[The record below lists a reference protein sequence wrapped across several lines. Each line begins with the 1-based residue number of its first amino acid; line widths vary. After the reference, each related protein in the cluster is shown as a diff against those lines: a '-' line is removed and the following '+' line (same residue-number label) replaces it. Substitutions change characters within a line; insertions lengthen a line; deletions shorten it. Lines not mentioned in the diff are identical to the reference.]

1 MRFYTVAL
9 FAACFSQSN
18 AVGFRTVGS
27 SGCAAQMLFVPP
39 FTDNVVFLDNYHPNY
54 GGPGVDLKTGR
65 HSEDAYKTDDGYW
78 VMATEYNWK
87 TNKLRKLSP
96 KSNTFCSAGSFLA
109 DGTMLN
115 LAGSEPDE
123 WQANIGKN
131 VMEGFDKIRT
141 YAPGPC
147 QGDCAQDIIEHKNTL
162 QAKRWYPSTS
172 TLLNGDVLV
181 VGGSNVGLLV
191 INEASVNV
199 PTYEIVKSDLSAD
212 KKPVTLPYLE
222 FSDKENLNFNKSF
235 NLYPILV
242 PLPNSRQADEIFT
255 IVGNRA
261 FIWDYTKDKL
271 VSELPDTPLQPRNF
285 PSSASV
291 ALLPLKA
298 PDFIPTVLLCGG
310 SSTDVPD
317 PQALDDCYTIN
328 PGDEAPKWEQTDN
341 MPNGGQTMTDA
352 ILLPDGKVLLINGAH
367 KGSAGGWMADDPVF
381 TPLVY
386 DHSAAPGRR
395 FTAMPK
401 TDIPR
406 LYHSV
411 ATLLPSGEVIIAG
424 SNPDV
429 FYNNVGRVLD
439 SYPYFNNNGHRAVLE
454 QQQEKTSLHPTEY
467 RVEVF
472 SPTYMDVKS
481 RPVIK
486 QGPEDNVIKYNETFQ
501 VALEAVDG
509 QTIAARLINPGFR
522 THAVGM
528 DHRSVELQ
536 VRKGD
541 NNQLSVTAPRDAT
554 VIVAGIYMLFVDVDG
569 VPSEAIWVKLS

>member
-1 MRFYTVAL
+1 
-9 FAACFSQSN
+9 
-18 AVGFRTVGS
+18 
-27 SGCAAQMLFVPP
+27 
-39 FTDNVVFLDNYHPNY
+39 
-54 GGPGVDLKTGR
+54 
-65 HSEDAYKTDDGYW
+65 
-78 VMATEYNWK
+78 
-87 TNKLRKLSP
+87 
-96 KSNTFCSAGSFLA
+96 
-109 DGTMLN
+109 MLN

-141 YAPGPC
+141 FAPGPC
-147 QGDCAQDIIEHKNTL
+147 KESCTMDIIEHKNTL
-162 QAKRWYPSTS
+162 QAKRWYPTTS

-199 PTYEIVKSDLSAD
+199 PTYEVVKSDLSAR

-222 FSDKENLNFNKSF
+222 FSDEDNLNFNKSF
-235 NLYPILV
+235 NLYPSLT

-255 IVGNRA
+255 IVGNKA

-271 VSELPDTPLQPRNF
+271 VAELPDTPLQPRNF

-291 ALLPLKA
+291 ILLPLKA
-298 PDFIPTVLLCGG
+298 PDFTPTVLLCGG

-328 PGDEAPKWEQTDN
+328 PSDENPKWVPTDN
-341 MPNGGQTMTDA
+341 LPNGGQTMTDA
-352 ILLPDGKVLLINGAH
+352 ILLPNGKILLINGAH
-367 KGSAGGWMADDPVF
+367 KGSAGGWMADDPVL
-381 TPLVY
+381 TPLIY
-386 DHSAAPGRR
+386 DHSAASGQR
-395 FTAMPK
+395 FTSMPK
-401 TDIPR
+401 TDISR

-411 ATLLPSGEVIIAG
+411 ASLLPSGEVIVAG

-429 FYNNVGRVLD
+429 FYNDVGRVLN
-439 SYPYFNNNGHRAVLE
+439 SYPYFNNNGHRSVLV

-472 SPTYMDVKS
+472 SPTYMDANS

-486 QGPEDNVIKYNETFQ
+486 TGPKNNSIMFNEGFEVI
-501 VALEAVDG
+501 LEAVTG
-509 QTIAARLINPGFR
+509 NNIVARLINPGFR
-522 THAVGM
+522 THGVGM
-528 DHRSVELQ
+528 NQRSVELQ
-536 VRKGD
+536 VRKG
-541 NNQLSVTAPRDAT
+541 NSNQLTITAPPDGT
-554 VIVAGIYMLFVDVDG
+554 VMVAGVHMLFIDIDG

>member
-1 MRFYTVAL
+1 
-9 FAACFSQSN
+9 
-18 AVGFRTVGS
+18 
-27 SGCAAQMLFVPP
+27 MLFVPP

-54 GGPGVDLKTGR
+54 GGPGVDLKTGK
-65 HSEDAYKTDDGYW
+65 HSGNPYKTDDDHW

-87 TNKLRKLSP
+87 TNELRKLSP

-123 WQANIGKN
+123 WQANLGKN

-141 YAPGPC
+141 FAPGPC
-147 QGDCAQDIIEHKNTL
+147 KGNCITDIIEHSQTL
-162 QAKRWYPSTS
+162 QAKRWYPTTS

-222 FSDKENLNFNKSF
+222 FTEKENLNFNKSF
-235 NLYPILV
+235 NLYPILI
-242 PLPNSRQADEIFT
+242 PLPNSRQADEIFS
-255 IVGNRA
+255 IVGNKA

-291 ALLPLKA
+291 VLLPLKA
-298 PDFIPTVLLCGG
+298 PDFKPTVLLCGG

-328 PGDEAPKWEQTDN
+328 PSDDNPKWEPTDN
-341 MPNGGQTMTDA
+341 LPNGGQTMTDA
-352 ILLPDGKVLLINGAH
+352 ILLPSGKVLLINGAH

-381 TPLVY
+381 KPLIY
-386 DHSAAPGRR
+386 DHSAAVGKR
-395 FTAMPK
+395 FTSMPA
-401 TDIPR
+401 TDVPR

-411 ATLLPSGEVIIAG
+411 ASLLPSGEVIVAG

-439 SYPYFNNNGHRAVLE
+439 SYPYFNNNGHRAVLV
-454 QQQEKTSLHPTEY
+454 QQQQRTSLHPTEY
-467 RVEVF
+467 RVEKF
-472 SPTYMDVKS
+472 SPTYMDAKG
-481 RPVIK
+481 RPTIK
-486 QGPEDNVIKYNETFQ
+486 TGPEDNTIHYKETFNI
-501 VALEAVDG
+501 ALEVLEG
-509 QTIAARLINPGFR
+509 RNIAARLINPGFR
-522 THAVGM
+522 THGLGM
-528 DHRSVELQ
+528 DQRSVELQ
-536 VRKGD
+536 VRRGSSS
-541 NNQLSVTAPRDAT
+541 NQLSITAPPNPT
-554 VIVAGIYMLFVDVDG
+554 VMVAGVYMLFIVVDE